1 MSVDTGSDV
10 EMEHADVEAAGSA
23 DVPATVQPAPSAQ
36 HPAQAT
42 AASAFPAYGAPL
54 GALPPAEA
62 VLLANQPVL
71 VFVAGPLAH
80 ELLQG
85 IVQAVCTG
93 AWAGRHPGLAG
104 GADHPA
110 DAGQPAQPPV
120 RQR

>member
-1 MSVDTGSDV
+1 MPSPFASAAGCDPPMSNAEQDMSVDTGSDV

-42 AASAFPAYGAPL
+42 AASAFLAYGAPL

-80 ELLQG
+80 ELLQ
-85 IVQAVCTG
+85 
-93 AWAGRHPGLAG
+93 
-104 GADHPA
+104 
-110 DAGQPAQPPV
+110 V
-120 RQR
+120 RRCALCRA